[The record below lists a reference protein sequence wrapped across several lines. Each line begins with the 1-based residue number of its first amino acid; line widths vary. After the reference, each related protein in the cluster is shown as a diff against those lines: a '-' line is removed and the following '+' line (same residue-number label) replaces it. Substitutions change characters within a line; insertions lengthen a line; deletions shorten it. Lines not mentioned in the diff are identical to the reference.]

1 MAGMQLMDFPAKR
14 AQGEQ
19 ARNTPFSTNDLG
31 TFLMEE
37 CQFTLKDYSTE
48 EIISRQGDEDD
59 RTYFV
64 QSGWAR
70 LYVHCA
76 NGARQIVDIALAGDV
91 IVKDSR
97 SEELAAITPVTAWS
111 GPSDNFMRFI
121 SSPAPAPRALKKI
134 VAEQR
139 SRLTEHIVRVGQLS
153 ALTRI
158 AHFLMELRARLLRI
172 GEGGRNG
179 FDCPL
184 TQNELADSLG
194 LTPIH
199 LNRMLRDARQ
209 RGLFEFRRGRIDFID
224 FEATARIAEMDNIYI

>member
-1 MAGMQLMDFPAKR
+1 MD
-14 AQGEQ
+14 
-19 ARNTPFSTNDLG
+19 
-31 TFLMEE
+31 E
-37 CQFTLKDYSTE
+37 CQFTLKNYPAE
-48 EIISRQGDEDD
+48 EIISRQGDGDD

-64 QSGWAR
+64 RSGWTR

-76 NGARQIVDIALAGDV
+76 SGARQIVDIALAGDV

-97 SEELAAITPVTAWS
+97 SEELAAITAVSAWS

-121 SSPAPAPRALKKI
+121 SSPAPAARELRKIMTDQRA
-134 VAEQR
+134 
-139 SRLTEHIVRVGQLS
+139 RLTEHIVRVGQLS

-158 AHFLMELRARLLRI
+158 AHFLIELRARLQRI
-172 GEGGRNG
+172 GACDHNG

-209 RGLFEFRRGRIDFID
+209 RGLFEFRRGRIDFVD
-224 FEATARIAEMDNIYI
+224 FEATRRIAELDMDYIS